1 MGCWEMGGGLK
12 AIEESAV
19 WEKDGSGFNST
30 WVSLKTRSGKSVRSE
45 IATITAVAI
54 IAPVMIEIR
63 LTDMMR
69 YQLYN
74 SVSS

>member
-1 MGCWEMGGGLK
+1 MDGLK
-12 AIEESAV
+12 AAEESAA
-19 WEKDGSGFNST
+19 WEKDGSGLNST
-30 WVSLKTRSGKSVRSE
+30 WVSLTTRSGKSVRSE

-54 IAPVMIEIR
+54 IAPVTTEIR

-69 YQLYN
+69 YQLYS